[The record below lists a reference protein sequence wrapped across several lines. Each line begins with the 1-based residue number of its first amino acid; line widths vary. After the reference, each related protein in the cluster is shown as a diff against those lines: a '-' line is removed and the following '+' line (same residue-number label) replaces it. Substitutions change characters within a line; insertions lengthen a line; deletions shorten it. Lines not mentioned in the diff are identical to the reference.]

1 MELIIKTPLGLEEVA
16 ASRVLELE
24 PDARLIVKPKGLG
37 GLIIVDSCPDR
48 SKLMEEI
55 LSEVP
60 EAERVI
66 PVEAEVDARIEEIEA
81 AAKELAIEKL
91 TSDQSFA
98 VRTVRRGSHEF
109 KSIDVNI
116 RVGAAIQEA
125 VGAPVDL
132 DNPEKIIQVEIIFD
146 KAAVAILDG
155 SSEWRKMGFG
165 KRPSTKFFNK
175 ISIVQMPY
183 LGSMEGAREIGRRI
197 GRAVQ
202 AYEVRELVIA
212 PNKPVNAM
220 ELASFIDGV
229 WEGIESRFKIQRRSY
244 GRAVERIQ
252 VYVQDLY
259 QLVRERR
266 GEPIIVFEPEGLQLR
281 DAAAKLKELLS
292 RSKRVSFLFGSREG
306 IPKGVYRLADL
317 VIDLA
322 PAITLPT
329 EVAAPAALTAV
340 YTALNMMNLV

>member
-1 MELIIKTPLGLEEVA
+1 MELIVKTPLGLEEVA

-24 PDARLIVKPKGLG
+24 PDARLVVKPKGLG
-37 GLIIVDSCPDR
+37 GLIIIESCPDR
-48 SKLMEEI
+48 SKLMEKI
-55 LSEVP
+55 LNEVP
-60 EAERVI
+60 EVEKVI
-66 PVEAEVDARIEEIEA
+66 PVEAEVEAKMDEIEE
-81 AAKELAIEKL
+81 AAKRLAIEKL
-91 TSDQSFA
+91 RSDQSFA
-98 VRTVRRGSHEF
+98 VRTVRRGSHDF
-109 KSIDVNI
+109 RSVDVNI
-116 RVGAAIQEA
+116 RVGAAVQEA
-125 VGAPVDL
+125 VGSPVDL
-132 DNPEKIIQVEIIFD
+132 DNPDKIIQVEIIFN
-146 KAAVAILDG
+146 KAALAILDG

-165 KRPSTKFFNK
+165 KRPSTKFFER

-212 PNKPVNAM
+212 PNKPVNAF

-229 WEGIESRFKIQRRSY
+229 WEGIESRFKVQKRSY
-244 GRAVERIQ
+244 GRTVKRIE

-266 GEPIIVFEPEGLQLR
+266 REPIIVFEPEGLQLR
-281 DAAAKLKELLS
+281 DAAIKLKEIIS
-292 RSKRVSFLFGSREG
+292 RSRRVSFLFGSREG
-306 IPKGVYRLADL
+306 IPKGIYRLADL

-329 EVAAPAALTAV
+329 EVAAPAALTAI
-340 YTALNMMNLV
+340 YTALNMMNLA

>member
-1 MELIIKTPLGLEEVA
+1 MIKTPLGLEEVA
-16 ASRVLELE
+16 ASRILELE
-24 PDARLIVKPKGLG
+24 PKAKVVVKPRGLG
-37 GLIIVDSCPDR
+37 GLIIVDSCPNR
-48 SKLMEEI
+48 FKLMEEV
-55 LSEVP
+55 LREVP

-81 AAKELAIEKL
+81 AARKLALERL
-91 TSDQSFA
+91 SPDQSFA

-109 KSIDVNI
+109 RSIDVNI
-116 RVGAAIQEA
+116 RVGATIQEA
-125 VGAPVDL
+125 IGAPVDL
-132 DNPEKIIQVEIIFD
+132 DNPERIIQVEIIFD

-155 SSEWRKMGFG
+155 RSEWRKMGFG

-175 ISIVQMPY
+175 VSIVQMPY

-212 PNKPVNAM
+212 PNKPVNAL

-229 WEGIESRFKIQRRSY
+229 REGIESRFRVQKKSY
-244 GRAVERIQ
+244 GRAVER
-252 VYVQDLY
+252 VKVLVQDLY

-281 DAAAKLKELLS
+281 DAAAKLKEILS
-292 RSKRVSFLFGSREG
+292 RSKRASFLFGSREG

>member
-1 MELIIKTPLGLEEVA
+1 MELIVKTQLGLERVA
-16 ASRVLELE
+16 ASRILELE
-24 PDARLIVKPKGLG
+24 PRAEVVVKPRGLG
-37 GLIIVDSCPDR
+37 GLVIVDSCPDR
-48 SKLMEEI
+48 SRLMEEI
-55 LSEVP
+55 LREVP
-60 EAERVI
+60 EVEKVV
-66 PVEAEVDARIEEIEA
+66 PVEAEVCARIEEIEA
-81 AAKELAIEKL
+81 AAKKLAIEKL
-91 TSDQSFA
+91 ASDQSFA

-109 KSIDVNI
+109 KSIDVNV
-116 RVGAAIQEA
+116 RVGAAVQEA
-125 VGAPVDL
+125 TGAPVDL

-146 KAAVAILDG
+146 RAAIAILDG
-155 SSEWRKMGFG
+155 RSEWRKMGLG
-165 KRPSTKFFNK
+165 KRPSTRFFNRV
-175 ISIVQMPY
+175 SIVQMPY

-212 PNKPVNAM
+212 PNKPVNAF
-220 ELASFIDGV
+220 ELASFINGV

-244 GRAVERIQ
+244 GRAVKRIE
-252 VYVQDLY
+252 VHVQDLY
-259 QLVRERR
+259 QLIRERR
-266 GEPIIVFEPEGLQLR
+266 GEPVIVFEPEGLQLR
-281 DAAAKLKELLS
+281 DAASKLKEIIS
-292 RSKRVSFLFGSREG
+292 GSKRVSFLFGSREG

>member
-1 MELIIKTPLGLEEVA
+1 MELIVKTPLGLEEVA

-24 PDARLIVKPKGLG
+24 PDARLVVKPKGLG
-37 GLIIVDSCPDR
+37 GLIIIESCPDR
-48 SKLMEEI
+48 SKLMEKI
-55 LSEVP
+55 LDEVF
-60 EAERVI
+60 EVERVI
-66 PVEAEVDARIEEIEA
+66 PVEAEVEAKMDEIEE
-81 AAKELAIEKL
+81 AAKRLAIEKL
-91 TSDQSFA
+91 RSDQSFA
-98 VRTVRRGSHEF
+98 VRTVRRGSHDF
-109 KSIDVNI
+109 KSVDVNI
-116 RVGAAIQEA
+116 RVGAAVQEA
-125 VGAPVDL
+125 VGSPVDL
-132 DNPEKIIQVEIIFD
+132 DNPDKIIQVEIIFN
-146 KAAVAILDG
+146 KAALAILDG

-165 KRPSTKFFNK
+165 KRPSTKFFER

-183 LGSMEGAREIGRRI
+183 LGSMEGAKEIGRRV

-202 AYEVRELVIA
+202 AYEVKELVIA
-212 PNKPVNAM
+212 PNKPVNAF

-229 WEGIESRFKIQRRSY
+229 WEGIESRFKIQKRSY
-244 GRAVERIQ
+244 GRIVKRIE

-281 DAAAKLKELLS
+281 DAAIKLKEIIS

-306 IPKGVYRLADL
+306 IPKGIYRLADL

-329 EVAAPAALTAV
+329 EVAAPAALTAI
-340 YTALNMMNLV
+340 YTALNMMNLA